1 MPPGRRESKLTVRNL
16 RGLTGRESGIIIF
29 GKRAGL
35 CNWTNVKGFPRM
47 HGFGIMGSSK
57 SIPRVFGVHKGD
69 LSDVFQGV
77 MIGNYTLDDFEY
89 RVVLFTIWEMTPRL

>member
-1 MPPGRRESKLTVRNL
+1 MTVRNL

-29 GKRAGL
+29 VKRDAL
-35 CNWTNVKGFPRM
+35 CNWASIEGFPLM
-47 HGFGIMGSSK
+47 CTAGIMGSSED
-57 SIPRVFGVHKGD
+57 IPEVSGIHMSD
-69 LSDVFQGV
+69 ISDVFQGV